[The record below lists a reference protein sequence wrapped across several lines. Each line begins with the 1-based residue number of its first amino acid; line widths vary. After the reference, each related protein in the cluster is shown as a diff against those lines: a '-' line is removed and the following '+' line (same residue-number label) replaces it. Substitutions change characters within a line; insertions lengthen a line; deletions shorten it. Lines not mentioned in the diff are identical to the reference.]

1 MTHETI
7 IILQNFAEAG
17 TTAAPVAL
25 LAAAAALPHLLSM
38 GHAAAPVRVP
48 ARRPRRIWGRE
59 DGFTTS
65 SPRG

>member
-7 IILQNFAEAG
+7 TILKSFAEAG

-25 LAAAAALPHLLSM
+25 LAAAAALPHLLTL

-48 ARRPRRIWGRE
+48 ARRARRIWGRE
-59 DGFTTS
+59 EGFTTS
-65 SPRG
+65 SPRR